1 MKKRKFDEG
10 GDVDASLLS
19 NKDDAKSIGDDTR
32 ARAMKYIQSGKKEEE
47 ISTSTPKIEAQTVAK
62 PSPKTEAKTIA
73 KPVPKTE
80 ITTESTSNKN
90 EKENPDAVRKAYI
103 AAAIMNAKNN
113 ESNKGEVEGKS
124 FSETV
129 KAKQAELDQ
138 KKPKPKEPEKSIGKR
153 IREALGSKYS
163 SGGKVA
169 GKLATRGYGKSR

>member
-62 PSPKTEAKTIA
+62 PIA

-169 GKLATRGYGKSR
+169 GKLATRGYGISKHGKAK

>member
-47 ISTSTPKIEAQTVAK
+47 ISTSTPKIEAQTV
-62 PSPKTEAKTIA
+62 A